1 MLAELSI
8 SGLPP
13 ETVAADFEDGKLK
26 LKGKIS
32 FFEIGN
38 QDIAV
43 VSYPKK
49 DVAIVRFGISGQHSV
64 RLQQANIEGY
74 LKHFLGQ
81 FQEQFSPGQRLLRS
95 SFGMLFLVL
104 SGIAAI
110 AALVWLF
117 MLPWVAGKAADNF
130 PRDYEITLGN
140 QLKQE
145 FLAAESVD
153 TSKSRMLTGFADKID
168 FESVYPLTFTV
179 VNSSTVNAFALPGG
193 HVVVYSGILER
204 MKTADELAALLSHEV
219 SHIEKRHSTRSL
231 FRSLSGTLL
240 LTLIFGDAGVIA
252 GAVAQQAEQLRSL
265 SYSRDLESEADRE
278 GLLILRKNAIDQ
290 KGMQDLLRN
299 ISLNN
304 GVNIPEILSSHPVP
318 ESRLKDVT
326 ELIQENQSAVKVN
339 AELIELW
346 GALKE

>member
-1 MLAELSI
+1 
-8 SGLPP
+8 
-13 ETVAADFEDGKLK
+13 
-26 LKGKIS
+26 
-32 FFEIGN
+32 
-38 QDIAV
+38 
-43 VSYPKK
+43 
-49 DVAIVRFGISGQHSV
+49 
-64 RLQQANIEGY
+64 
-74 LKHFLGQ
+74 
-81 FQEQFSPGQRLLRS
+81 
-95 SFGMLFLVL
+95 MLFLVL